1 MHFGDEQKRF
11 LDAILAIIQ
20 ADFARARYVQVEID
34 YFAWRREP
42 RRGPIV
48 LTLFRAD
55 SQIYVTFSGT
65 AAAASST
72 AYPFDDGSIPK
83 IAGAMLAW
91 FSAPVAS

>member
-1 MHFGDEQKRF
+1 MHVRNEQKRF
-11 LDAILAIIQ
+11 LDAILAIVQ
-20 ADFARARYVQVEID
+20 ADFVRARYVQVEVD

-55 SQIYVTFSGT
+55 NQIYVTFSGT

-72 AYPFDDGSIPK
+72 AYPFDDGSIPN
-83 IAGAMLAW
+83 IAGAMSAW
-91 FSAPVAS
+91 FSAPVTS

>member
-1 MHFGDEQKRF
+1 MHFGAEQKRF
-11 LDAILAIIQ
+11 LDAILELVQ
-20 ADFARARYVQVEID
+20 ADFVRALYVQVEVD

-48 LTLFRAD
+48 LTLFRAGNE
-55 SQIYVTFSGT
+55 IYVTFSGT

-72 AYPFDDGSIPK
+72 AYPVDDASIPK